1 MGFCV
6 VPLLYQA
13 YVRIQSEQFTLLA
26 TNLGSP
32 QRDNLTCSDFGC
44 SFAQNRQGT
53 DALIFLINGSGV
65 SVWFYYSGMQIR
77 KYNHTICPTGKE
89 YGFNAKILLHFFRF
103 SKIMALNWQGTAA
116 PNF

>member
-1 MGFCV
+1 MNTQSEQFTLLVTNLGVLQIYSLSFNDFCLHFGANMASYGYYSFLNKWSWGFSV

-53 DALIFLINGSGV
+53 DAPIF
-65 SVWFYYSGMQIR
+65 
-77 KYNHTICPTGKE
+77 
-89 YGFNAKILLHFFRF
+89 
-103 SKIMALNWQGTAA
+103 
-116 PNF
+116 